1 MPAHY
6 VEVVLVVASRDKSGQ
21 YSYLMHDRD
30 GELSLPAA
38 GLGEQETT
46 VDVAARLLKDLTGLK
61 ARLLGSGWVDLV
73 PGPVADA
80 ADRKTA
86 VPCNRLGGCMRKL
99 VPPSDRCKCDER
111 GMTTDG
117 TPRTIAV
124 PYGAVLPAAVAELTD
139 PTLTWVPVADLF
151 SKKFVGDHL
160 DIIQALTTRL

>member
-21 YSYLMHDRD
+21 YSYLMHDRG
-30 GELSLPAA
+30 GELSLPSA
-38 GLGEQETT
+38 GLGGQETT
-46 VDVAARLLKDLTGLK
+46 IEVAARLLKGLTGLK

-73 PGPVADA
+73 PGPVADS
-80 ADRKTA
+80 ADRK
-86 VPCNRLGGCMRKL
+86 VLFEDSYDGE
-99 VPPSDRCKCDER
+99 DRSVR
-111 GMTTDG
+111 R
-117 TPRTIAV
+117 RTIAV

-160 DIIQALTTRL
+160 DIIQAVTTRL